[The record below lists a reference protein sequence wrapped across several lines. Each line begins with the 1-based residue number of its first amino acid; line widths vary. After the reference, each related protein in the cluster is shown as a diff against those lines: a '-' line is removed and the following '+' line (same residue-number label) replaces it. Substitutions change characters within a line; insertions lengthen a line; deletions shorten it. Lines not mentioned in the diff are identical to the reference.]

1 MCLVMTSPYMDK
13 VLKKNYVNEMQNDP
27 FSIDMLSAQRH
38 YYSKAKLV
46 VYASL
51 FFCVIVVAVLSILNR
66 MFPSGILGKIVLVYS
81 IFAFVLSGLL
91 MDYRNGLQK
100 LAAKIQHLFDI
111 QLFGLKWDSA
121 LCGIEPRVEH
131 VKKGKQKKL
140 DKLDNWYKDIPD
152 DLPLDAV
159 TLVCLRM
166 NVEYDKSM
174 KQKLSYLMYFVVS
187 LIAIVIVVVNNDKT
201 IWDMALY
208 SIVPLLPV
216 AKFFYDVKRRIDSDR
231 ERLIRLDVSVD
242 TLLKKA
248 VQEGVIEKE
257 ELQNINNLI
266 FEHRCASP
274 LVPDWLYNIFRH
286 KEEETAA
293 YSAKYY
299 FGELRK
305 KL

>member
-1 MCLVMTSPYMDK
+1 MCLAMTSPYMDK
-13 VLKKNYVNEMQNDP
+13 MQKNNVNEMQNDSL
-27 FSIDMLSAQRH
+27 SIDMLSAQRH
-38 YYSKAKLV
+38 YYSRAKFV

-51 FFCVIVVAVLSILNR
+51 FFCVIVVAVLSILNN
-66 MFPSGILGKIVLVYS
+66 MYSSEILGKIVLAYS
-81 IFAFVLSGLL
+81 IFAFVLSGMLR
-91 MDYRNGLQK
+91 DYRNKLQD
-100 LAAKIQHLFDI
+100 LAARIQHLFDI
-111 QLFGLKWDSA
+111 KLFGLKWDAA
-121 LCGIEPRVEH
+121 LCGIEPRVED
-131 VKKGKQKKL
+131 VKKGKQKKQ
-140 DKLDNWYKDIPD
+140 DRLDNWYKDIPD

-166 NVEYDKSM
+166 NVVYDKSM
-174 KQKLSYLMYFVVS
+174 KQKLSDLMYFVVS
-187 LIAIVIVVVNNDKT
+187 LITIVIVAFNNDRT

-216 AKFFYDVKRRIDSDR
+216 AKFFYDVKRRIDCDK
-231 ERLIRLDVSVD
+231 ERLIRLDVSID
-242 TLLKKA
+242 TLMKKA
-248 VQEGVIEKE
+248 IQEGVIEKE

-274 LVPDWLYNIFRH
+274 LVPDWLYNILRE
-286 KEEETAA
+286 KEEEAAA

>member
-13 VLKKNYVNEMQNDP
+13 MQKKNNVNEMQNNP

-38 YYSKAKLV
+38 YYSRAKFV

-100 LAAKIQHLFDI
+100 LAAKIQHLLDI

-274 LVPDWLYNIFRH
+274 LVPDWLYNIFRN

-305 KL
+305 IL

>member
-1 MCLVMTSPYMDK
+1 MCLAMTSPYMDK
-13 VLKKNYVNEMQNDP
+13 MQKNNVNEMQNDSL
-27 FSIDMLSAQRH
+27 SIDMLSAQRH
-38 YYSKAKLV
+38 YYSRAKFV

-51 FFCVIVVAVLSILNR
+51 FFCVIVVAVLSILNNIY
-66 MFPSGILGKIVLVYS
+66 SSEILGKIMLAYS
-81 IFAFVLSGLL
+81 IFAFVLSGMLR
-91 MDYRNGLQK
+91 DYRNKLQD
-100 LAAKIQHLFDI
+100 LAARIQHLFDI
-111 QLFGLKWDSA
+111 KLFGLKWDAA
-121 LCGIEPRVEH
+121 LCGIEPRVED
-131 VKKGKQKKL
+131 VKKGKQKKQ
-140 DKLDNWYKDIPD
+140 DRLDNWYKDIPD

-166 NVEYDKSM
+166 NVVYDKSM
-174 KQKLSYLMYFVVS
+174 KQKLSDLMYFVVS
-187 LIAIVIVVVNNDKT
+187 LITIVIVAFNNDRT

-216 AKFFYDVKRRIDSDR
+216 AKFFYDVKRRIDCDK
-231 ERLIRLDVSVD
+231 ERLIRLDVSID
-242 TLLKKA
+242 TLMKKA
-248 VQEGVIEKE
+248 IQEGVIEKE

-274 LVPDWLYNIFRH
+274 LVPDWLYNILRE
-286 KEEETAA
+286 KEEEAAA